1 MKKYK
6 LKSMIQYDNNIHIFL
21 KNHPAILSHNKIKNH
36 FLSSSFLIKQLA
48 ISNAFTRLFAKVI
61 WDLYRCGFSLASSV
75 FIVSLKPVY

>member
-1 MKKYK
+1 
-6 LKSMIQYDNNIHIFL
+6 MIQYDNNIHIFL

-61 WDLYRCGFSLASSV
+61 
-75 FIVSLKPVY
+75 